1 MNEPVKC
8 YYTLGG
14 INYKNGFVTSCPQ
27 QSDQLY
33 IIEDGK
39 SIKPSDIINS
49 EGFRKH
55 RKEMMAG
62 NWSTGC
68 HLCKDVEAAKA
79 GHSMRLDYPADTST
93 YNEDTGEIDLSAVK
107 HVELRFSNACNMACL
122 HCSDVYSSGWM
133 SKLKYYQADQE
144 DRDHGLIQLTRRM
157 HRASDTDT
165 LSIDLDIDNMT
176 EIVNDINAN
185 FPNIEKVDFAG
196 GEVLYQKQFFP
207 CLELLAKHPNKDN
220 MTICFHSNFNA
231 KADMGRLYELLLPF
245 GGMKSYKDTVARE
258 AGATIMM
265 SLDSGKNIYPYF
277 RTGDWEVL
285 KKNVETFKAHDKD
298 KKFDLFVVCTT
309 SAYQIMDLV
318 DVFQSILELDVTG
331 INSSIVYTPRYINP
345 ALMMIE
351 HKDSVLADIKAVK
364 QLIMD
369 EKVKRFKNLQ
379 VETQRRSWNSKYKI
393 FTDLSTAQK
402 AIENI
407 ERYVTYNNTSTA
419 AEYEALKVYIR
430 KSDSIWKQSFNNHF
444 VKYKFIDG
452 QIKRVAE

>member
-1 MNEPVKC
+1 MTQPIKC
-8 YYTLGG
+8 YYTLSG

-27 QSDQLY
+27 QSNQLY
-33 IIEDGK
+33 IIEEGK

-49 EGFRKH
+49 EGFKQH
-55 RKEMMAG
+55 RKEMMSG
-62 NWSTGC
+62 QWSSGC
-68 HLCKDVEAAKA
+68 HLCKDVEEAKA
-79 GHSMRLDYPADTST
+79 GHSMRMDYPADDSK
-93 YNEDTGEIDLSAVK
+93 YNAETGEIDTHSVK
-107 HVELRFSNACNMACL
+107 HIELRFSNACNMACL

-133 SKLKYYQADQE
+133 SKLKYYTADQE

-157 HRASDTDT
+157 HRASEDDT
-165 LSIDLDIDNMT
+165 LSIDIDVESMA

-207 CLELLAKHPNKDN
+207 CLELLAQHPNKDN

-231 KADMGRLYELLLPF
+231 KADMRKLYELLLPF
-245 GGMKSYKDTVARE
+245 GGMKSYRDPSRKE

-285 KKNVETFKAHDKD
+285 KNNVETFKSHDKD
-298 KKFDLFVVCTT
+298 KRFDLFVVCTT
-309 SAYQIMDLV
+309 SAYQVMDLV
-318 DVFQSILELDVTG
+318 DVFSSILELDVNG

-345 ALMMIE
+345 ALMMIK
-351 HKDSVLADIKAVK
+351 HRDSVLKDIAEVK
-364 QLIMD
+364 KMIMN
-369 EKVKRFKNLQ
+369 EKFRRFSNLSA
-379 VETQRRSWNSKYKI
+379 EIKRRSWSERYKI
-393 FTDLSTAQK
+393 FTDLFSAQR

-407 ERYVTYNNTSTA
+407 ETYVTNNTSTTP

-430 KSDSIWKQSFNNHF
+430 KSDAIWKQDFNNHF
-444 VKYKFIDG
+444 VKYKFEEG

>member
-1 MNEPVKC
+1 
-8 YYTLGG
+8 
-14 INYKNGFVTSCPQ
+14 
-27 QSDQLY
+27 
-33 IIEDGK
+33 
-39 SIKPSDIINS
+39 
-49 EGFRKH
+49 
-55 RKEMMAG
+55 
-62 NWSTGC
+62 
-68 HLCKDVEAAKA
+68 
-79 GHSMRLDYPADTST
+79 
-93 YNEDTGEIDLSAVK
+93 
-107 HVELRFSNACNMACL
+107 
-122 HCSDVYSSGWM
+122 M

-245 GGMKSYKDTVARE
+245 GGMTSYRDPGAR
-258 AGATIMM
+258 APTTIMM

-285 KKNVETFKAHDKD
+285 KKNVETFKQYDKD

-318 DVFQSILELDVTG
+318 DVFSSILELDITG
-331 INSSIVYTPRYINP
+331 LNSSIVYTPKYINP

-351 HKDSVLADIKAVK
+351 HRESVLKDIAEVK
-364 QLIMD
+364 KLIMK
-369 EKVKRFKNLQ
+369 EKVRRFSNLAEEIKRRAWS
-379 VETQRRSWNSKYKI
+379 EKYKI
-393 FTDLSTAQK
+393 FTDLYTAQK

-407 ERYVTYNNTSTA
+407 ERYVTHNNTATA
-419 AEYEALKVYIR
+419 DEYEALKVYIR
-430 KSDSIWKQSFNNHF
+430 KSDSIWKQNFNNHF
-444 VKYKFIDG
+444 IKYKFEDG
-452 QIKRVAE
+452 QIKRVTE